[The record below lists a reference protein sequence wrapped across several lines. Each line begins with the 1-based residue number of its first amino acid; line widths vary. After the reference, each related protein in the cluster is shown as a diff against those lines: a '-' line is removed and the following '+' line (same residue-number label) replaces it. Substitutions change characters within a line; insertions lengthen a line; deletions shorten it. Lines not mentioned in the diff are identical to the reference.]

1 MPETHY
7 ARAPDG
13 AYLAY
18 QRFGDGPLTVVM
30 VPGQTSHL
38 EHQWDFP
45 AITQL
50 LRRIARFAEVVI
62 FDPRGCGLSDR
73 TLGDPE
79 HFVEEFAGDIGAVT
93 DAAGLERAALLG
105 AFHSG
110 PACIRF
116 AVDHPERVSHLLLD
130 GSYARWRRAPD
141 TPDGMRDEVA
151 DRFVETI
158 TEHWGTG
165 ATIDAFAPSLAGSEH
180 QREAWAQYERM
191 ASSPG
196 HVRALMERWTR
207 QDVRS
212 LLGRVTTPALVLHR
226 TQDRLVR
233 VGHGRYLATHVPGA
247 RYVEAPEGDH
257 VLTDRGLAGM
267 VDAMVE
273 FLLGERR
280 ALQVGRAVAAVLF
293 VDIAASTEVAMRMGD
308 LAWRA
313 VLDDFR
319 RIVRREVERLGGREV
334 NTRGDDFL
342 VRFDLPSAAVA
353 AARSIRAAVG
363 DLGLA
368 VRAGLHLGEIEL
380 QGDDLAGVTVHVGAR
395 IGALARPG
403 EILVSGTVADA
414 LVGADLSFR
423 DLGEHQLRGI
433 PRAWRVFAVE

>member
-1 MPETHY
+1 VL
-7 ARAPDG
+7 DG
-13 AYLAY
+13 A
-18 QRFGDGPLTVVM
+18 
-30 VPGQTSHL
+30 
-38 EHQWDFP
+38 
-45 AITQL
+45 
-50 LRRIARFAEVVI
+50 
-62 FDPRGCGLSDR
+62 
-73 TLGDPE
+73 
-79 HFVEEFAGDIGAVT
+79 
-93 DAAGLERAALLG
+93 
-105 AFHSG
+105 
-110 PACIRF
+110 
-116 AVDHPERVSHLLLD
+116 
-130 GSYARWRRAPD
+130 YARWRRAPD

-151 DRFVETI
+151 DRFVERV

-196 HVRALMERWTR
+196 HVRAMMQRWTR

-212 LLGRVTTPALVLHR
+212 LLGRVTTPTLVLHR

-233 VGHGRYLATHVPGA
+233 VGHGRYLAAHVPGA

-257 VLTDRGLAGM
+257 VTTDRGLAEM
-267 VDAMVE
+267 VDEMVE
-273 FLLGERR
+273 FLLGERG
-280 ALQVGRAVAAVLF
+280 AVQVDRVVAAVLF
-293 VDIAASTEVAMRMGD
+293 VDIASTTEAAMRMGD

-313 VLDDFR
+313 LLDDFR

-395 IGALARPG
+395 IGALARAD
-403 EILVSGTVADA
+403 EILVSGTVVDA

-423 DLGEHQLRGI
+423 DLGEQQLKGI
-433 PRAWRVFAVE
+433 PRAWRVFSVE